1 MSGVGRLEMA
11 KMARLTKAGKHQAG
25 VAYLALLIVIAA
37 IGAALGVTGSL
48 WHEAQK
54 REKERELLFVGMQYR
69 RAIQQYYEN
78 SLGQKRY
85 PPTLEVLLLDERTP
99 AIRRYLRRPY
109 RDPLT
114 NSGKWGIVPAP
125 QGGIMGVFS
134 QAEGKP
140 VKQANFPTELA
151 WEGRKSSY
159 AEWQFVYVP
168 VNTGLTQNSGNVTR

>member
-1 MSGVGRLEMA
+1 
-11 KMARLTKAGKHQAG
+11 MARLTKAGSDQSG

-48 WHEAQK
+48 WQEAQK

-69 RAIQQYYEN
+69 RAIQQYYESPAN
-78 SLGQKRY
+78 QKRY
-85 PPTLEVLLLDERTP
+85 PPTLEALLLDERTP

-114 NSGKWGIVPAP
+114 NAANWGIVPAP
-125 QGGIMGVFS
+125 QGGVMGVFS

-151 WEGRKSSY
+151 WEGGKSSY
-159 AEWQFVYVP
+159 AEWQFVYVA
-168 VNTGLTQNSGNVTR
+168 VNPGTPQISGNVVR